1 MRTLLLV
8 MKVTRY
14 WSRSGERVGWL

>member
-14 WSRSGERVGWL
+14 RSRSGERVGWL